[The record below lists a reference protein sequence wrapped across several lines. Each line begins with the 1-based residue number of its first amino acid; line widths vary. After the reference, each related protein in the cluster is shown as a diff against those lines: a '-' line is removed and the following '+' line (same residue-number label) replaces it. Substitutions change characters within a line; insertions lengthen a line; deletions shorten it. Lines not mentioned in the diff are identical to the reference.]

1 MHRLTVTLS
10 ERRHRALEEAS
21 ARRGKTMS
29 QLNDESLDAY
39 GIKSS
44 AAAEHLVARARG
56 RSELKQARH
65 WRWPSCTCRQ
75 NVIGAQGEEGSHKA
89 RC

>member
-56 RSELKQARH
+56 RSELKQAEALA
-65 WRWPSCTCRQ
+65 
-75 NVIGAQGEEGSHKA
+75 VAQLHVKA
-89 RC
+89 VRGRRAR